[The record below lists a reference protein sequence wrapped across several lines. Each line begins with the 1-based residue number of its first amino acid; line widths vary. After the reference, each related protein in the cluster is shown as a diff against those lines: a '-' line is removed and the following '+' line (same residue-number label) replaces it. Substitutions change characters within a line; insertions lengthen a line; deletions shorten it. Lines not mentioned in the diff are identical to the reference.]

1 MIWCLKRSEKRPT
14 EKDFADMK
22 KEAEA
27 WQLASI
33 DALIKFENN
42 N

>member
-1 MIWCLKRSEKRPT
+1 MAPKKKRKSPT
-14 EKDFADMK
+14 KKQFAEIK